1 MRGNKVNRE
10 LVSVITPC
18 YNGAKYIGET
28 IESVLSQTYKDWEM
42 IIVDDGSYDN
52 SAEIIAGYAEKDSRV
67 KYIKQKNAGSAA
79 ARNTGIKTAEGQYI
93 ALLDADDL
101 WDRGFLSEQIAFMK
115 EIDAVLVCCAYR
127 KTDENSLEILRP
139 TYPKKIITSRDMK
152 VMNRIGCLTGL
163 YDCSKFGKVY
173 LHEDLNS
180 FRDDYAYF
188 SDIISLCGK
197 AYGNQ
202 KVLCSYRVSSS
213 SLTGDKKKLIK
224 KQYGFYRKYLK
235 ESPAE
240 AAVNTLRWGLNGI
253 FKFGI

>member
-1 MRGNKVNRE
+1 MNKE

-42 IIVDDGSYDN
+42 IIVDDGSSDN
-52 SAEIIAGYAEKDSRV
+52 SADIIAEYAEKDSRI
-67 KYIKQKNAGSAA
+67 KYVRQKNSGSAA

-101 WDRGFLSEQIAFMK
+101 WDRDFLSEQIAFMNEK
-115 EIDAVLVCCAYR
+115 KSSLVCCAYR
-127 KTDENSLEILRP
+127 KIDERSGEILRP
-139 TYPKKIITSRDMK
+139 TYPKKIITARDMK

-163 YDCSKFGKVY
+163 YDCSKYGKVY
-173 LHEDLNS
+173 LHEELKS
-180 FRDDYAYF
+180 LRDDYAYF

-213 SLTGDKKKLIK
+213 SLTGNKKKLIG
-224 KQYGFYRKYLK
+224 KQYRFYREYLK

-240 AAVNTLRWGLNGI
+240 AAVNTLRWGLSGI
-253 FKFGI
+253 FKYGIQY